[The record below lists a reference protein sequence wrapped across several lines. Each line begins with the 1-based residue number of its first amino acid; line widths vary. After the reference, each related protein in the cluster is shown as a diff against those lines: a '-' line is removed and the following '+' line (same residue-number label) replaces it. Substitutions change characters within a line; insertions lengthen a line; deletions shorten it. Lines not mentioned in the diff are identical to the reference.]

1 MRYLILWLAIT
12 ATHSQ
17 AAEFQKAWRALF
29 SERYPAAIAEAEAL
43 QTAGDAR
50 GDFLL
55 GYMHL
60 FGKGLEQDAVKAEA
74 LFQKASKAGFNG
86 ATYRL
91 GKMYRE
97 GHPGVPQNTQQALL
111 LLQKAADKGGPN
123 AQFQLAQM
131 LEFGEGTQP
140 DLERAIDYY
149 QRAANK
155 KHAYAR
161 WNLAYFYQLGRV
173 VEQDSDRAA
182 TLYELALAE
191 GAPKW
196 LGVEIN
202 RRLEQLLQAPLTARG
217 CQEAAPLFAQLEQLS
232 LDTDRERYALCQKFF
247 NN

>member
-12 ATHSQ
+12 ATQSH
-17 AAEFQKAWRALF
+17 AADFQTAWRALF
-29 SERYPAAIAEAEAL
+29 SERYPAAIAEAQAL
-43 QTAGDAR
+43 QTAGDVR

-60 FGKGLEQDAVKAEA
+60 FGKGLEQDAVKAET
-74 LFQKASKAGFNG
+74 LFKKASEAGFNG

-97 GHPGVPQNTQQALL
+97 GHPGVPQDTQQALL
-111 LLQKAADKGGPN
+111 LLQKAADMGGPN

-140 DLERAIDYY
+140 DVERAVHYY
-149 QRAANK
+149 QQAASK

-161 WNLAYFYQLGRV
+161 WNLAYFHQLGRV
-173 VEQDSDRAA
+173 VEQDSQRALA
-182 TLYELALAE
+182 LYALALAE

-202 RRLEQLLQAPLTARG
+202 RRLEQLLQAPLNKKACT
-217 CQEAAPLFAQLEQLS
+217 QAALLFAQLEQLS
-232 LDTDRERYALCQKFF
+232 LDTDRERYTQCQ
-247 NN
+247 NLINR

>member
-1 MRYLILWLAIT
+1 MRYLLLWLTII
-12 ATHSQ
+12 ATQAQ
-17 AAEFQKAWRALF
+17 AADFQTAWRALF
-29 SERYPAAIAEAEAL
+29 SERYPAAIAEAQAL
-43 QTAGDAR
+43 QAAGDAR

-60 FGKGLEQDAVKAEA
+60 FGKGLERDAVKAEA
-74 LFQKASKAGFNG
+74 LFKKASEAGFNG

-97 GHPGVPQNTQQALL
+97 GHPGVPQDTQKALL
-111 LLQKAADKGGPN
+111 LLQQAADRGGPN

-140 DLERAIDYY
+140 DLERAVHYY
-149 QRAANK
+149 QQAASK

-161 WNLAYFYQLGRV
+161 WNLAYFHQLGLV
-173 VEQDSDRAA
+173 VERDSERAEA
-182 TLYELALAE
+182 LYTLALSE

-202 RRLEQLLQAPLTARG
+202 RRLQQLLQPPLRAPD
-217 CQEAAPLFAQLEQLS
+217 CSQAAPLFTQLEQLS
-232 LDTDRERYALCQKFF
+232 LDTDRERYTQCQSLI
-247 NN
+247 NR